1 MSSTSFE
8 LISSKNSSQND
19 FEKRP
24 QHIFNIHALR
34 TALFV
39 TILLVAVIFQVTQD
53 QFINTGVWIP
63 VYITLLIEFLINGIF
78 LFSYERI
85 RKIYLADAFILA
97 VDAAVITSIIYFTG
111 TSQSIFIFLYLVNI
125 IFTGLIYQRR
135 GALLMALWTSSLL
148 SLLLI
153 VSPQIQGQGL
163 YFAVGVNNLAFFAVA
178 ILSGMLSEQMNFMGV
193 QLTAKTKDLEALQ
206 DLNQLIVENVGTGLV
221 TVDLEERITYA
232 NRAAAMILDDL
243 GLRGKFLTQV
253 FKNLSEKLAMVSTKR
268 SRAVR
273 IEEEFLNY
281 KNERLHLE
289 AVISALLGSDKEMQG
304 YVIIFQDVTQMKRM
318 EFQMRQQEK
327 LAAVGQLAAGI
338 AHEIRNPLAS
348 ISGSIQMLAS
358 DTGAQSPEN
367 QRLMRIVLKEIDRL
381 NDLIS
386 EFLEFVR
393 PDVKAEHP
401 VDLNRLVTEVL
412 EMVQFN
418 KTVRSDVRLNSALN
432 SKGVVLGHFDKLKQ
446 AILNIVINSYQAME
460 KSEVPELHIETKDM
474 DDHVLLTIR
483 DNGIGIEEKNLRRI
497 FEPFHTT
504 KPKGTGLGLAITHK
518 ILENHEARVYVESEP
533 GRGTSFMIEFPAQ
546 DPTGH
551 ANGDLR
557 KRA

>member
-8 LISSKNSSQND
+8 LLSSKSASRGD
-19 FEKRP
+19 IERRP
-24 QHIFNIHALR
+24 HQALNIHALR

-39 TILLVAVIFQVTQD
+39 TILLVSVVFQVTQD

-63 VYITLLIEFLINGIF
+63 VYVTLLLEFLGNGIF
-78 LFSYERI
+78 LFNYERL
-85 RKIYLADAFILA
+85 KKVYVADAFMLG

-125 IFTGLIYQRR
+125 IFAGLIYQRR

-153 VSPQIQGQGL
+153 VSPQIQGQAL

-206 DLNQLIVENVGTGLV
+206 DLNQLIVENVGTGLI
-221 TVDLEERITYA
+221 TVDMNEKITYA

-243 GLRGKFLTQV
+243 GLKGKFLSQV
-253 FKNLSEKLAMVSTKR
+253 FKTLSQKLTNVSTKR

-273 IEEEFLNY
+273 IEEDFLNY

-289 AVISALLGSDKEMQG
+289 AVVSALLGSEREIQG

-348 ISGSIQMLAS
+348 ISGSIQLLS
-358 DTGAQSPEN
+358 GDIDSQTPEN
-367 QRLMRIVLKEIDRL
+367 QKLMRIVLKEIDRL

-386 EFLEFVR
+386 EFLDFVR
-393 PDVKAEHP
+393 PDEKTEDP
-401 VDLNRLVTEVL
+401 VDLNRLVSEVL
-412 EMVQFN
+412 DMIRVNQA
-418 KTVRSDVRLNSALN
+418 VRGDIRQKADLQAR
-432 SKGVVLGHFDKLKQ
+432 GVVLGHFGKLKQ

-460 KSEVPELHIETKDM
+460 KSNEPLLEIETRDEG
-474 DDHVLLTIR
+474 DNIVLTIR
-483 DNGIGIEEKNLRRI
+483 DNGVGIDEKNLRRI

-518 ILENHEARVYVESEP
+518 ILENHEARVFVESEP
-533 GRGTSFMIEFPAQ
+533 GRGTSFVIEFPAQ

-551 ANGDLR
+551 ANGDER
-557 KRA
+557 KGA